1 MGIYGIYLNQKLL
14 YVGQATNF
22 ERRWKFH
29 TWELTKGKH
38 ANTYLQRMFNKYGSL
53 DFNIIEK
60 IDNRNSLTRREIFWI
75 NQLSPLCN
83 AVLPGENDT
92 WVYSEERNKRV
103 SQSNLG
109 KPKTAEHRKNI
120 SLGRRGISPKTDPW
134 NKGKGDYMKGDK
146 NHFYGKHHSEE
157 TKTYISEHKKIK
169 LDIDKII
176 ALRESGLSFDKIAEQ
191 MNVSRKTISR
201 RYAGVTGATYRNPKS
216 NA

>member
-14 YVGQATNF
+14 YIGQAVNF

-29 TWELTKGKH
+29 LWELTKGKH

-53 DFNIIEK
+53 DFNIIEE
-60 IDNRNSLTRREIFWI
+60 IDNRDNLTKREIFWI

-120 SLGRRGISPKTDPW
+120 SLGRTGIKLNYDPW
-134 NKGKGDYMKGDK
+134 NKGNGEYMRGSK

-157 TKTYISEHKKIK
+157 TRTKISKANRIKIDVNK
-169 LDIDKII
+169 MVKM
-176 ALRESGLSFDKIAEQ
+176 RESGKSWDELAGIFQ
-191 MNVSRKTISR
+191 VSSQTLKR
-201 RYAGVTGATYRNPKS
+201 RYRELK
-216 NA
+216 